1 MSIVIFDALGERLSA
16 YVCELK
22 TGPHSTAAR
31 FLQVNWETEK
41 SLISD
46 YCERQFLV
54 KSLSR
59 NGVLDA
65 GALARESQVRRALHV
80 IDTQLYRPR
89 LRRFSTFNA
98 RDGFQKQKVDECTG
112 CPK

>member
-54 KSLSR
+54 SR
-59 NGVLDA
+59 NGVLTFRRS
-65 GALARESQVRRALHV
+65 ALARESQVRRALHV

-89 LRRFSTFNA
+89 LRRFATFNA
-98 RDGFQKQKVDECTG
+98 RDGFQKQKV
-112 CPK
+112 

>member
-31 FLQVNWETEK
+31 FLQVNWKTEK

-54 KSLSR
+54 KYNISQEMVFLTQERSLE
-59 NGVLDA
+59 N
-65 GALARESQVRRALHV
+65 
-80 IDTQLYRPR
+80 
-89 LRRFSTFNA
+89 LRS
-98 RDGFQKQKVDECTG
+98 GELCM
-112 CPK
+112 